1 MAIAMLPLIAVLL
14 AAFGLWTGLNGAV
27 LLVSGG
33 TPLLML
39 LFIAQGVLAL
49 VAAYGV
55 ARAAAWAPPLLLLLG
70 ALVAATLLIEAF
82 VLGILPWLY
91 AVVIGAVA
99 IVLAI
104 VVGGLVRGAGGPPHD

>member
-1 MAIAMLPLIAVLL
+1 MSMLIAVLL

-27 LLVSGG
+27 LLMTGG

-39 LFIAQGVLAL
+39 LFIAQGVVAL

-55 ARAAAWAPPLLLLLG
+55 ARAAGWAPGLLLVLG
-70 ALVAATLLIEAF
+70 GLVAVTVLIEAF

-91 AVVIGAVA
+91 AVLIAVVA
-99 IVLAI
+99 IVVAV
-104 VVGGLVRGAGGPPHD
+104 VVGRVVAPTRA